1 MINRVITI
9 VLDGFGVGESPD
21 AKVYGDEGSNTL
33 KGIYENA
40 KLDLPNMKKLG
51 LYNIEGIGIE
61 NQAENPIGAYGKAQE
76 KSVGKNSPVGHWEMS
91 GYITNPGFKTYPQ
104 AFPKEMIEEF
114 IEKTGVKG
122 ILCNEVGSGTEILK
136 RFGEEHIKTGYPIIY
151 TSADSVFQIAAHE
164 DVIPVEKLYE
174 ICRITRKMLDK
185 KEYNV
190 GTVIARPFVGTC
202 AKDFTRTYNRKDFE
216 SNTFGKTMLDVISEN
231 GKQVISIGKIG
242 DLFSERGI
250 TKSIHTNGNAD
261 GIEKTIEK
269 IKENTEGLIY
279 TNLVDFDMLYG
290 HRNNIEGYAKALEY
304 FDSKLP
310 EIMGN
315 MKETD
320 MLIITA
326 DHGNDPSTPS
336 TDHSREYIPIII
348 YGKQIKANTNIGT
361 RKTYADIGATIL
373 DILQMPLLETGESFK
388 NEILD
393 GIEDVKERDLVEKE
407 KEGNGKM
414 DIKEM
419 GKQEKGAISALV
431 LFTVLMFVTILM
443 SVFIIVGVRQKS
455 GLKSSQRVAE
465 VYEEDVD
472 RSDEVYNE
480 VISKGTGN
488 EELEKLKEELAQA
501 NATEDKILKDY
512 KAYANGKL
520 LTGTMANR
528 EATTD
533 AVSVAASGDYAYIRI
548 PQGGYLTNASS
559 GYPEIKA
566 SIADINNATGYKYT
580 QSQYDES
587 YNNGYNA
594 GKTGVTFTKLTK
606 VSGSYDTNQHKTT
619 YSTGI
624 TGKTLWKDIF
634 VVPMLIPASGTANNN
649 LYNGT
654 SITYD
659 ASNGRVVI
667 DATWTKGITIDVY
680 YLAE

>member
-61 NQAENPIGAYGKAQE
+61 NQAENPIGAYGKAKE

-136 RFGEEHIKTGYPIIY
+136 RFGEEHIKTGYPKIY

-174 ICRITRKMLDK
+174 ICKITRKMLDK

-310 EIMGN
+310 EIMEN

-388 NEILD
+388 NEILY

-480 VISKGTGN
+480 VISKSTGN

-566 SIADINNATGYKYT
+566 SIADINNATGYKLTWT
-580 QSQYDES
+580 QT
-587 YNNGYNA
+587 GYSPNY
-594 GKTGVTFTKLTK
+594 GSTTTFNVENFNKFTYSGTTTDTNTSGSVVSILSISRANTISTPVEVDISNMTSISIKLT
-606 VSGSYDTNQHKTT
+606 GNN
-619 YSTGI
+619 
-624 TGKTLWKDIF
+624 TLFTF
-634 VVPMLIPASGTANNN
+634 VLGN
-649 LYNGT
+649 
-654 SITYD
+654 
-659 ASNGRVVI
+659 
-667 DATWTKGITIDVY
+667 
-680 YLAE
+680 

>member
-174 ICRITRKMLDK
+174 ICKITRKMLDK

-261 GIEKTIEK
+261 GIEKTIEE

-304 FDSKLP
+304 FDSKLS
-310 EIMGN
+310 EIMEN

-393 GIEDVKERDLVEKE
+393 GIEDVKKRDLVEKE

-419 GKQEKGAISALV
+419 RKQEKGAISTLV

-566 SIADINNATGYKYT
+566 SIADINNATGYKLTWT
-580 QSQYDES
+580 QT
-587 YNNGYNA
+587 GYSPNYGSTTTFNVENFNKFTYSGTTTDKA
-594 GKTGVTFTKLTK
+594 TITGTNTSGSVVSILSISRANTISTPVEVDISNMTSISIKLT
-606 VSGSYDTNQHKTT
+606 GNN
-619 YSTGI
+619 
-624 TGKTLWKDIF
+624 TLFTF
-634 VVPMLIPASGTANNN
+634 VLGN
-649 LYNGT
+649 
-654 SITYD
+654 
-659 ASNGRVVI
+659 
-667 DATWTKGITIDVY
+667 
-680 YLAE
+680 